1 MKYVNKI
8 SMVLGR
14 PLQVDAAISDFRR
27 PSVARVLV
35 ELDTYK
41 PRVLRIWIG
50 DDSKGLK
57 KKS

>member
-50 DDSKGLK
+50 DDSKGF
-57 KKS
+57 